1 VQMLAQGDLP
11 AATTAIAILL
21 AVSANMLTKATLAW
35 TIAGRAVGVRVAAG
49 YVVIALVGL
58 AAAAF
63 QAR

>member
-1 VQMLAQGDLP
+1 
-11 AATTAIAILL
+11 
-21 AVSANMLTKATLAW
+21 MLTKATLAW

-49 YVVIALVGL
+49 YVVVALVGL